1 MDVNEFK
8 KSIAGEEVVVIGIG
22 VSNIQLIKFL
32 TENGANVIA
41 HDRRNIEQLGDI
53 YHDLEKLG
61 VKFVLGDTY
70 LDKVSSKAKTI
81 YKTPGVRKD
90 VPVLKKASENGVKV
104 TSEMEL
110 FFELCPAKIIS
121 VTGSDG
127 KTTTTSLIYDMITR
141 AGYNCY
147 LGGNIGTPLIG
158 EIDKIKSDDVVVLE
172 LSSFQL
178 HTMHKSADVAVVT
191 NVTPNHLDW
200 HTDFQEYI
208 DSKKAIFSYQNL
220 DGKVI
225 LNYDN
230 EITRNFASETNNFI
244 YFSSKNKIENGYR
257 LDGNMITF
265 AENGNI
271 KREVLDVRDIYIP
284 GMHNVENYMA
294 AIAATNGMVN
304 DEIIRKTAKE
314 FKGVPHRIEF
324 VREVLG
330 VKYYNDSIASSP
342 ARTTAGLSS
351 FDDKVILIAGGYDK
365 KIPFDDFGAVVN
377 ENVKKLV
384 LCGLTAGKIKAA
396 VTNATNFEN
405 LPIFECNDFEEA
417 INTAKNIAEPG
428 DTVILSPAC
437 ASFDLF
443 KNFEE
448 RGNTFK
454 DIVNSLIC

>member
-22 VSNIQLIKFL
+22 VSNIPLIKFL

-90 VPVLKKASENGVKV
+90 VPVLKTASENGVKV

-284 GMHNVENYMA
+284 GMHNV
-294 AIAATNGMVN
+294 
-304 DEIIRKTAKE
+304 
-314 FKGVPHRIEF
+314 
-324 VREVLG
+324 
-330 VKYYNDSIASSP
+330 
-342 ARTTAGLSS
+342 
-351 FDDKVILIAGGYDK
+351 
-365 KIPFDDFGAVVN
+365 
-377 ENVKKLV
+377 
-384 LCGLTAGKIKAA
+384 
-396 VTNATNFEN
+396 
-405 LPIFECNDFEEA
+405 
-417 INTAKNIAEPG
+417 
-428 DTVILSPAC
+428 
-437 ASFDLF
+437 
-443 KNFEE
+443 
-448 RGNTFK
+448 
-454 DIVNSLIC
+454 